1 MYALIETVGKH
12 TNIWIKEDNQAIE
25 TFMIQWYNEN
35 VKAAIRINWDYTMID
50 LKSRYAR
57 IYDGI
62 EIRELRVG
70 VVG

>member
-1 MYALIETVGKH
+1 MYTLIETVGKH
-12 TNIWIKEDNQAIE
+12 TNIWIKEDDQAIE
-25 TFMIQWYNEN
+25 TFMIRWYNEN
-35 VKAAIRINWDYTMID
+35 VKAAIRINWEYTIID

-62 EIRELRVG
+62 EIKELRVR